1 MRRFIRDAESKAT
14 QNNSRMHRCCNHE
27 SNSAMSENTIT
38 ETEYHYSGTEEEAAA
53 ASVAFGI
60 LHDLAADEIAGQ
72 LSMRQLEVLAYVIE
86 NKPPTMK
93 SAADAIGIRQDGLT
107 KAANALRAR
116 GLITQDA
123 GSTDRRHIVM
133 APTPIGRD
141 AVARMCDIFAKH
153 TARAALASQRCAEG
167 EC

>member
-1 MRRFIRDAESKAT
+1 MRQCF
-14 QNNSRMHRCCNHE
+14 NHE
-27 SNSAMSENTIT
+27 RNSTVSETTIT

-123 GSTDRRHIVM
+123 GSTDRRHVVM
-133 APTPIGRD
+133 MPTPIGYNTI
-141 AVARMCDIFAKH
+141 ARMHDIFARYVVPKE
-153 TARAALASQRCAEG
+153 SIDD
-167 EC
+167 